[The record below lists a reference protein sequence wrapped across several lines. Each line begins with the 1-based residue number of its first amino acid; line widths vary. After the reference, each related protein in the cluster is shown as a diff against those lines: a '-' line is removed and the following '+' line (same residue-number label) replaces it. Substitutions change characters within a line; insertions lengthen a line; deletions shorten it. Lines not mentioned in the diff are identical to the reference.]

1 MHGCSAGSSRWP
13 ASWPPC
19 WAVPPTSSPG
29 KAPSASSADPRAR
42 RLHGPARPESPAKS
56 AGSLGRR
63 AQFKLSGGRDSA
75 GTSFHCPG
83 CPGLPGPTAR
93 QSRPAAGG
101 PPHTAPVARSSSSVK
116 ILQRRQGAPSAR
128 GLCCPP
134 AGRLCRLA
142 TCKVGWGE
150 FGCGGWRWGEVPL
163 AGCKAVLGLAGDVK
177 GIGAALFKPQ
187 GGLGGSRSV

>member
-101 PPHTAPVARSSSSVK
+101 PQHAAPVAWSKFLSQDPATAPGSAHCSWALLPARRPAVPPGN
-116 ILQRRQGAPSAR
+116 LQS
-128 GLCCPP
+128 
-134 AGRLCRLA
+134 RL
-142 TCKVGWGE
+142 G
-150 FGCGGWRWGEVPL
+150 
-163 AGCKAVLGLAGDVK
+163 
-177 GIGAALFKPQ
+177 
-187 GGLGGSRSV
+187 